1 MKHNLITYSLAAL
14 SLLTGASAYAQAS
27 NQANVP
33 FAFTAGNVT
42 LPAGDYLIQQKSES
56 NFITI
61 ADVKSGKVVFAFSSA
76 AESLPLDATAK
87 LVFHR
92 YGTQH
97 FLAAI
102 WTGAGGT
109 ARTFTPTDVEKQSRA
124 HLVAANST
132 DAGNQETVAMK

>member
-1 MKHNLITYSLAAL
+1 MKHNFITYSLAAL
-14 SLLTGASAYAQAS
+14 SLLTGASAYGQAF

-61 ADVKSGKVVFAFSSA
+61 ADVKSGKVVFAFSSEVEA
-76 AESLPLDATAK
+76 LPLDAPAK

-102 WTGAGGT
+102 WTGGGGT
-109 ARTFTPTDVEKQSRA
+109 ARMFTATDGEKQSRA

-132 DAGNQETVAMK
+132 DASNQETVAMK